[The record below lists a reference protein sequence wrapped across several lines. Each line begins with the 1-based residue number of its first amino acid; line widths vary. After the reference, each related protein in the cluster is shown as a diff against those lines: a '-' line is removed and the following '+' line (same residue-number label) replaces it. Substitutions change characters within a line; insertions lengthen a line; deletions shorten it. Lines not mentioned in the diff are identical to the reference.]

1 MGKRKRRHHEEA
13 LDDATLTEQHGG
25 IVRLEQPH
33 PLHRFAL
40 VEDGTV
46 WMSLYWGPEW
56 QPWERSNTHSF
67 DRLVRVYA
75 AIEAK
80 RAALVTAWV
89 VYHCGT
95 LGAA

>member
-1 MGKRKRRHHEEA
+1 
-13 LDDATLTEQHGG
+13 
-25 IVRLEQPH
+25 
-33 PLHRFAL
+33 
-40 VEDGTV
+40 
-46 WMSLYWGPEW
+46 MSLYWGPEW